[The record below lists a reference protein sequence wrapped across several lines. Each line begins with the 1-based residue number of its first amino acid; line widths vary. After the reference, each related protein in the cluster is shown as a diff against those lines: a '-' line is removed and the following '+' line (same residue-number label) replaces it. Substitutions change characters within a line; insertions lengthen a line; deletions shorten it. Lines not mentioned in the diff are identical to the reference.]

1 MSVPADAILAAV
13 DSLILHSKAIPVIGI
28 ASKTAKQRT
37 TTTISN
43 KLNISSSV
51 HLPLSSGKHERLIV
65 KTATI
70 GISYVLLVYYLKA
83 TLKSFNL
90 PLLIT

>member
-1 MSVPADAILAAV
+1 MSVPSDAILAAV

-43 KLNISSSV
+43 KFNISSSV
-51 HLPLSSGKHERLIV
+51 HLPLSSGKHECLIV
-65 KTATI
+65 KTVTT
-70 GISYVLLVYYLKA
+70 GIFYVLLVYYLKA
-83 TLKSFNL
+83 PLKSVNL